1 MLTAVRDRL
10 LPLSIVLAS
19 TSPRR
24 KSILSSCGVSFT
36 TVDPNV
42 PEDLQP
48 SAFPSIRDFV
58 EALAKLKSD
67 AAVKNLSQ
75 KADLVI
81 SADTIVFFEDHVL
94 GKPADREEAVK
105 MLSRLSGKPHDVY
118 TGVSLVWLDKEN
130 KVLEQ
135 DLFSERTKVYMTEMD
150 ESTIQ
155 AYVDTGEPL
164 DKAGAYGIQGLGCS
178 LIEKIDGDY
187 FNVVGFPIH
196 QICKHIRKKLFV

>member
-1 MLTAVRDRL
+1 MRALSLFSRSRLTDCFLAMLTAVRDRL

-130 KVLEQ
+130 NVLQQ

-164 DKAGAYGIQGLGCS
+164 
-178 LIEKIDGDY
+178 
-187 FNVVGFPIH
+187 
-196 QICKHIRKKLFV
+196 

>member
-1 MLTAVRDRL
+1 MLAAVRDRL

-24 KSILSSCGVSFT
+24 RSILSTCGVRFT
-36 TVDPNV
+36 VVDPNV

-67 AAVKNLSQ
+67 AAVKNLTE

-81 SADTIVFFEDHVL
+81 SADTVVFFEDHVL
-94 GKPADREEAVK
+94 GKPADPEEAVK
-105 MLSRLSGKPHDVY
+105 ILSRLSGKPHDVY
-118 TGVSLVWLDKEN
+118 TGVSLVWLNKDG

-150 ESTIQ
+150 ENTIQ

-178 LIEKIDGDY
+178 LIERIDGDY

-196 QICKHIRKKLFV
+196 QICKHICKRLLA

>member
-1 MLTAVRDRL
+1 MAVGLSDAAFIPLTDL
-10 LPLSIVLAS
+10 GPCSFLPLKAIIEGFRN
-19 TSPRR
+19 PD
-24 KSILSSCGVSFT
+24 GVHFT
-36 TVDPNV
+36 AVDPNV
-42 PEDLQP
+42 PEDLQA

-105 MLSRLSGKPHDVY
+105 MLSSPPPLIESRLSGKPHEVY
-118 TGVSLVWLDKEN
+118 TGVLLVWLDKEN
-130 KVLEQ
+130 NVLEQ

-164 DKAGAYGIQGLGCS
+164 
-178 LIEKIDGDY
+178 
-187 FNVVGFPIH
+187 
-196 QICKHIRKKLFV
+196 